1 MAIALNFT
9 VPLKQDPQS
18 QESLRHLVASFAQD
32 VQPAL
37 DAALSRSQIVH
48 FARILV
54 IDNRYLQ
61 VLTEFDGD
69 PMDYTEFF
77 RKQLGP
83 VFQAIFALAEGAPPW
98 DELNNPNSFYE
109 YTRDSQPPVAGHLDR
124 RQRGSR
130 LPVLGGGGHHRPR
143 APGGPSPQRF
153 SPGRVS
159 PGPGLTGAGPRS
171 SGRGGPSARGNR

>member
-1 MAIALNFT
+1 VAIALNFT

-18 QESLRHLVASFAQD
+18 QESLRHLAASFAQD

-48 FARILV
+48 FARIMV

-109 YTRDSQPPVAGHLDR
+109 YTRTLN
-124 RQRGSR
+124 
-130 LPVLGGGGHHRPR
+130 LPSLGTSTVGNE
-143 APGGPSPQRF
+143 
-153 SPGRVS
+153 
-159 PGPGLTGAGPRS
+159 
-171 SGRGGPSARGNR
+171 GRGYLFSAVGDTTVRELQAALRDSGSTPARSAPARA

>member
-37 DAALSRSQIVH
+37 DAALSRSEIVH

-54 IDNRYLQ
+54 IDNRYMQ

-109 YTRDSQPPVAGHLDR
+109 YTRTLN
-124 RQRGSR
+124 
-130 LPVLGGGGHHRPR
+130 LPSLGTSTVGNE
-143 APGGPSPQRF
+143 
-153 SPGRVS
+153 
-159 PGPGLTGAGPRS
+159 
-171 SGRGGPSARGNR
+171 GRGYLFSAVGDTTVRELQVALHKSGSAPAGSSAAQA

>member
-1 MAIALNFT
+1 VAIALNFT

-18 QESLRHLVASFAQD
+18 QESLTHLVASFAQD

-37 DAALSRSQIVH
+37 DAALSRSHIVH

-54 IDNRYLQ
+54 IDNKYLQ

-109 YTRDSQPPVAGHLDR
+109 YTRTLNLRSLGTSTVGNEGRGYLFSAVGDTTVRELQAALQKSDS
-124 RQRGSR
+124 
-130 LPVLGGGGHHRPR
+130 
-143 APGGPSPQRF
+143 APAEPSPAQ
-153 SPGRVS
+153 V
-159 PGPGLTGAGPRS
+159 
-171 SGRGGPSARGNR
+171 

>member
-18 QESLRHLVASFAQD
+18 QASLTQLVASFTQD

-109 YTRDSQPPVAGHLDR
+109 YTRNLN
-124 RQRGSR
+124 
-130 LPVLGGGGHHRPR
+130 LPSLGTSTVGNE
-143 APGGPSPQRF
+143 
-153 SPGRVS
+153 
-159 PGPGLTGAGPRS
+159 
-171 SGRGGPSARGNR
+171 GRGYLFSAVGDTTVRELQAALRDSGSTPAGSAPAQA

>member
-1 MAIALNFT
+1 VAIALNFT

-54 IDNRYLQ
+54 IDNKYLQ

-98 DELNNPNSFYE
+98 DELNNANSFYE
-109 YTRDSQPPVAGHLDR
+109 YTRALN
-124 RQRGSR
+124 
-130 LPVLGGGGHHRPR
+130 LPSLGTSTVGNE
-143 APGGPSPQRF
+143 
-153 SPGRVS
+153 
-159 PGPGLTGAGPRS
+159 
-171 SGRGGPSARGNR
+171 GRGYLFSAVGDTTVRELQAALRHSGSAPTGSSPAQA

>member
-18 QESLRHLVASFAQD
+18 QQSLTHLVASFSQD

-109 YTRDSQPPVAGHLDR
+109 YTRTLNLAS
-124 RQRGSR
+124 
-130 LPVLGGGGHHRPR
+130 LGTSTVGNE
-143 APGGPSPQRF
+143 
-153 SPGRVS
+153 
-159 PGPGLTGAGPRS
+159 
-171 SGRGGPSARGNR
+171 GRGYLFSAVGDTTVRELQAAVQKGGSAPAESAPAQV

>member
-18 QESLRHLVASFAQD
+18 QAGLAHLAASFAQD

-37 DAALSRSQIVH
+37 DAALARSQIVH

-54 IDNRYLQ
+54 IDNKYLQ

-69 PMDYTEFF
+69 PLDYTEFF

-83 VFQAIFALAEGAPPW
+83 VFRAIFALAEGAPPW

-109 YTRDSQPPVAGHLDR
+109 YTRTLNLPSLGTSTVGNEGRGYLFSAVGDTSVRELQAALRRSGSVPVA
-124 RQRGSR
+124 SS
-130 LPVLGGGGHHRPR
+130 PVE
-143 APGGPSPQRF
+143 A
-153 SPGRVS
+153 
-159 PGPGLTGAGPRS
+159 
-171 SGRGGPSARGNR
+171 

>member
-18 QESLRHLVASFAQD
+18 QESLTHLVASFAHD

-83 VFQAIFALAEGAPPW
+83 IFQAIFALAEGAPPW
-98 DELNNPNSFYE
+98 AELNNPNSFYE
-109 YTRDSQPPVAGHLDR
+109 YTRNLN
-124 RQRGSR
+124 
-130 LPVLGGGGHHRPR
+130 LPSLGTSTVGNE
-143 APGGPSPQRF
+143 
-153 SPGRVS
+153 
-159 PGPGLTGAGPRS
+159 
-171 SGRGGPSARGNR
+171 GRGYLFSAVYDTTVRELRAALEKSGSAPAGSSPAPV